1 MKMKIFAD
9 YHTHTIYSHG
19 KGTIQENVDEA
30 IRKGL
35 REVAI
40 SDHGPSHVTYGVR
53 RKDVKKMRD
62 EIDAINEKTDEINV
76 KLGMEGNIVS
86 TDGKID
92 IDKEI
97 LKDLDVVLVGYHFGA
112 LPHRISDGFNI
123 HVNNVLAKYL
133 PSVDRK
139 ARVINTKAVIEAV
152 YNNKIDIITHPGS
165 KANIDTAELAKAA
178 AKRDTALEINS
189 SHGHLSVEYIQVAM
203 KEGVKF
209 VISSDA
215 HRPQDVGN
223 VKAGI
228 DRATAAGLKAEQI
241 LNAED

>member
-1 MKMKIFAD
+1 MKIFAD

-53 RKDVKKMRD
+53 RKDVKKMRE
-62 EIDAINEKTDEINV
+62 EIDTINKETNEIKV
-76 KLGMEGNIVS
+76 KLGMEGNIIS

-92 IDKEI
+92 IDKDI
-97 LKDLDVVLVGYHFGA
+97 LKDLDMVLVGYHFGA
-112 LPHRISDGFNI
+112 LPHRISDSFNI

-152 YNNKIDIITHPGS
+152 YNNSIDLITHPGS

-178 AKRDTALEINS
+178 AKRNTALEINS
-189 SHGHLSVEYIQVAM
+189 SHGHLTVEYIKVAM

-209 VISSDA
+209 IISSDA
-215 HRPQDVGN
+215 HKPQDVGN

-228 DRATAAGLKAEQI
+228 DRAVAAGLKVEQI
-241 LNAED
+241 LNAEE

>member
-1 MKMKIFAD
+1 MKIFAD

-53 RKDVKKMRD
+53 RKDVKKMRE
-62 EIDAINEKTDEINV
+62 EIDTINKETNEIKV
-76 KLGMEGNIVS
+76 KLGMEGNIIS

-92 IDKEI
+92 IDKDI
-97 LKDLDVVLVGYHFGA
+97 LKDLDMVLVGYHFGA

-152 YNNKIDIITHPGS
+152 YNNPIDLITHPGS

-178 AKRDTALEINS
+178 AKRNTALEINS
-189 SHGHLSVEYIQVAM
+189 SHGHLTVEYIKVAM

-209 VISSDA
+209 IISSDA
-215 HRPQDVGN
+215 HKPQDVGN

-228 DRATAAGLKAEQI
+228 DRAVAAGLKVEQI
-241 LNAED
+241 LNAEE

>member
-1 MKMKIFAD
+1 MKVFAD

-40 SDHGPSHVTYGVR
+40 SDHGPKHVTYGVR
-53 RKDVKKMRD
+53 RKDIKKMRE
-62 EIDAINEKTDEINV
+62 EIDMINKETDNIHV
-76 KLGMEGNIVS
+76 KLGMEGNIIS

-97 LKDLDVVLVGYHFGA
+97 RKDLDVVLVGYHFGA
-112 LPHRISDGFNI
+112 MPHRISDGFNI
-123 HVNNVLAKYL
+123 HVNNVMAKYL

-139 ARVINTKAVIEAV
+139 ARVINTKAVVEAV
-152 YNNKIDIITHPGS
+152 YNNQIDIITHPGA

-178 AKRDTALEINS
+178 AKRGTALEINS
-189 SHGHLSVEYIQVAM
+189 HHGHLSVEFIKVAM

-228 DRATAAGLKAEQI
+228 DRAIEAGLKVEQI
-241 LNAED
+241 LNAEE

>member
-1 MKMKIFAD
+1 MKVFAD

-62 EIDAINEKTDEINV
+62 EINAINEKTDGINV

-152 YNNKIDIITHPGS
+152 YNNKIDIITHPGA

-189 SHGHLSVEYIQVAM
+189 SHGHLSVEYIKVAM

-209 VISSDA
+209 AISSDA

-223 VKAGI
+223 VKAGL
-228 DRATAAGLKAEQI
+228 DRAIAAGLKAEQI